1 MVSNRV
7 NIGNAGDSN
16 MSESNAHAKHGSVRK
31 DNEEKMNRKT
41 VEMYDLMLKTGTK
54 VKAYS
59 RQDEDKLK
67 AKIKLK
73 KLGLN
78 SISELD

>member
-1 MVSNRV
+1 
-7 NIGNAGDSN
+7 
-16 MSESNAHAKHGSVRK
+16 
-31 DNEEKMNRKT
+31 MNRKT

-59 RQDEDKLK
+59 KQDEDKLK

-78 SISELD
+78 SISDLDKQLQEELLNQPGLNDELTTKR

>member
-1 MVSNRV
+1 
-7 NIGNAGDSN
+7 
-16 MSESNAHAKHGSVRK
+16 
-31 DNEEKMNRKT
+31 MNRRT

-59 RQDEDKLK
+59 KQDEDKLK

-73 KLGLN
+73 KMGLN
-78 SISELD
+78 SISELDKKMQEELLNAPGLVDELNSKRQNAKSQESDDQ

>member
-1 MVSNRV
+1 
-7 NIGNAGDSN
+7 
-16 MSESNAHAKHGSVRK
+16 
-31 DNEEKMNRKT
+31 MNRRT

-59 RQDEDKLK
+59 KQDEDKLK
-67 AKIKLK
+67 ASIKLK

-78 SISELD
+78 SITELDE

>member
-1 MVSNRV
+1 
-7 NIGNAGDSN
+7 
-16 MSESNAHAKHGSVRK
+16 
-31 DNEEKMNRKT
+31 MNRRT

-59 RQDEDKLK
+59 RQDEDKLR
-67 AKIKLK
+67 ASIKLK

-78 SISELD
+78 SISELDEKMQKELLTAPGL

>member
-1 MVSNRV
+1 
-7 NIGNAGDSN
+7 
-16 MSESNAHAKHGSVRK
+16 
-31 DNEEKMNRKT
+31 MNRRT
-41 VEMYDLMLKTGTK
+41 VEMYDLMLKQGTK

-59 RQDEDKLK
+59 KQDEDKLK

-78 SISELD
+78 SISELDEQMQRELLNTPSL